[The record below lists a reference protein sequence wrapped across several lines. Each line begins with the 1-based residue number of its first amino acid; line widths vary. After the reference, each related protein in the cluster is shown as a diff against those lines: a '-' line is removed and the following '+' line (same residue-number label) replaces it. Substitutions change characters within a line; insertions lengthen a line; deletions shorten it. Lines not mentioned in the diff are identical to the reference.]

1 MQSAT
6 NLVRPRMRI
15 VLFTALAVCATVAW
29 VALPGNKPTNFITQ
43 AQTTIAVVNAA
54 SFAKDKNNSSL
65 TDPNS
70 IAPDSL
76 AAVFGSFVTQNNQS
90 FNAQTQPLP
99 TTLGGVSVTING
111 APAGLLFVGPT
122 QINLVIPG
130 TIQPGQ
136 ATMTVTNNDSS
147 TRTGTFPVAAFG
159 PGIFT
164 FNNAGTGLP
173 SAQTTFDGVAY
184 TPVVNPDGTPHDVDA
199 GTAQRL
205 NRLVLYG
212 TGWRHAPAGSL
223 RVALQGVPCTV
234 EFAGA
239 APGFSG
245 LDQANVVIPPEMS
258 GFGMVTVNMTVVV
271 NGAVVGR
278 PANGSASD
286 QPQVVIRIG
295 GNFTAVR
302 AQPIAVG
309 QTITG
314 ALTTDDQIQIDD
326 VGRTFFFDAYSFTT
340 TVANTTVAIDLRS
353 TDFDALVILY
363 RVDSGTLNFVGADD
377 ITGGL
382 GDGNLDNNN
391 ALLLTVLSQPGNYVL
406 FATSSDVN
414 PDGIGNYTLKFSNP
428 AFTMLTYGQ
437 TVNGTLTANSIQ
449 TSAGDFLDVYWFT
462 AAANDTA
469 SIALNASSPF
479 DAWLELLSND
489 GTFIDEDDNS
499 GDGTNALINSPL
511 PQAGIY
517 LIFSS
522 PFAPNITGPYT
533 IRLTR
538 GASSQSFGGD
548 AAKIRGAR
556 TTGQITASTLARF
569 GTRRVIR

>member
-1 MQSAT
+1 
-6 NLVRPRMRI
+6 
-15 VLFTALAVCATVAW
+15 VLFAAIAVCATVAW
-29 VALPGNKPTNFITQ
+29 VTLPGNRPTSFTTH
-43 AQTTIAVVNAA
+43 AQSAIAVVNAA
-54 SFAKDKNNSSL
+54 SFAKDKNNSNL
-65 TDPNS
+65 PDANS
-70 IAPDSL
+70 IAPDSIV
-76 AAVFGSFVTQNNQS
+76 AVFGTFVTQNNQT
-90 FNAQTQPLP
+90 FNAQVQPLP
-99 TTLGGVSVTING
+99 TTLGGVSVTVNG

-130 TIQPGQ
+130 TAQPGQ
-136 ATMTVTNNDSS
+136 ATMTATNNDSS
-147 TRTGTFPVAAFG
+147 TRTGTFPLVAFG

-184 TPVVNPDGTPHDVDA
+184 TPVVNGDGTPHDVDA

-205 NRLVLYG
+205 NRLVLFG

-258 GFGMVTVNMTVVV
+258 GFGTVTVTMTVVV
-271 NGAVVGR
+271 NGVVVGR
-278 PANGSASD
+278 PANVNSTD
-286 QPQVVIRIG
+286 MPQVVIKIG
-295 GNFTAVR
+295 GNFTDVR
-302 AQPIAVG
+302 TVPIAVG

-314 ALTTDDQIQIDD
+314 ALTANDQIQIDD
-326 VGRTFFFDAYSFTT
+326 AGHTFFFDAYSFTT
-340 TVANTTVAIDLRS
+340 TAANTTVAVDLRS

-382 GDGNLDNNN
+382 GDGGIDNNN
-391 ALLLTVLSQPGNYVL
+391 ALLLTVLTQPANYVL
-406 FATSSDVN
+406 FATSSDAN
-414 PDGIGNYTLKFSNP
+414 PDGTGNYTVKLSNP
-428 AFTMLTYGQ
+428 TSTMLTYGQ
-437 TVNGTLTANSIQ
+437 TVNGTLNANSIQ
-449 TSAGDFLDVYWFT
+449 TSAGDFLDVYWFSGT
-462 AAANDTA
+462 ANDTA
-469 SIALNASSPF
+469 SIALNASAPF
-479 DAWLELLSND
+479 DAWLELLQND

-499 GDGTNALINSPL
+499 GGGTNALINAPL
-511 PQAGIY
+511 PQTGIY
-517 LIFSS
+517 LIFAS
-522 PFAPNITGPYT
+522 PFAPNVTGPYT

-538 GASSQSFGGD
+538 GASSQSFSGE
-548 AAKIRGAR
+548 AAKVRGSR